1 MTKVAIVIYSMYGHI
16 ATMAE
21 SVKKG
26 ITSTG
31 AECEIFQV
39 AENLSDEILAKMGA
53 PPKPDY
59 PIITADMLAD
69 FDGIMFGLSGR
80 YGTPPAQMKIFQDS
94 TGSLWQKG
102 ALVGKAGGC
111 FFSTG
116 TQGGGQET
124 LGLTQ
129 VPFFVHHGMVF
140 VPMGFTDARIFTHDE
155 VHGSSGYGCGTFA
168 GADGS
173 RQPTDLEKAL
183 AVSHGKHFAFI
194 TAKLGFKEDADE
206 IQI

>member
-1 MTKVAIVIYSMYGHI
+1 MTKVAIVIYSLYGHI

-26 ITSTG
+26 VTSTG

-39 AENLSDEILAKMGA
+39 AENLSDEILKKMHA

-59 PIITADMLAD
+59 PIITPDKLKE
-69 FDGIMFGLSGR
+69 FDGVLFGLSGR

-94 TGSLWQKG
+94 TGSLWQTG

-129 VPFFVHHGMVF
+129 VPFFAHHGMVF
-140 VPMGFTDARIFTHDE
+140 VPMGYTDARVFTHDE
-155 VHGSSGYGCGTFA
+155 VHGASAYGSGTFA

-173 RQPTDLEKAL
+173 RMPSDLEKAV
-183 AVSHGKHFAFI
+183 AISHGKHFAFI
-194 TAKLGFKEDADE
+194 TSKLCYNEDIDE